1 MSAPTVN
8 LNYACEESLVDYLIA
23 AVDPTEASASY
34 YTGIGNV
41 EDLQAPA
48 VFVQV
53 DSGVE
58 TYPWSNVYDLLVNI
72 NVKEM
77 AADVNTNP
85 AGGLGLLSA
94 TIFNA
99 IANPNIKAAVNLN
112 NQRNFS
118 SLLIQKG
125 DMRHLVNGD
134 AMITDMTL
142 RVIGCLSGS
151 ISGSPLPI
159 S

>member
-1 MSAPTVN
+1 MASPTVN
-8 LNYACEESLVDYLIA
+8 LNYAAEESITDYLIA
-23 AVDPTEASASY
+23 TVDSTQASASF

-41 EDLQAPA
+41 EDLAAPA

-58 TYPWSNVYDLLVNI
+58 VYPYSNVYDLLVNI

-85 AGGLGLLSA
+85 AGGLGILSA

-99 IANPNIKAAVNLN
+99 IANPNIKSAINLN

-118 SLLIQKG
+118 SLFIQKG
-125 DMRHLVNGD
+125 DMKHTTNGD

-151 ISGSPLPI
+151 ISGSPLP
-159 S
+159 SS